1 MNPMSILKIKALF
14 EKFKG
19 NHPKIPMFFSAAS
32 KVMGEGSIIEINV
45 TTADGKNLCTNMRV
59 TADDLELLSQ
69 LKDIATKN

>member
-14 EKFKG
+14 EKFKS

-69 LKDIATKN
+69 LKDIAVKN